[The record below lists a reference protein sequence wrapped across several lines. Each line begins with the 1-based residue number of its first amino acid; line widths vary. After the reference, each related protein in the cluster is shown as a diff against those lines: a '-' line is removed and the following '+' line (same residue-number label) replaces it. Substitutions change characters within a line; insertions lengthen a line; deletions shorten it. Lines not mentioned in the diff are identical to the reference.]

1 MRFQIINPVAIA
13 TSVLV
18 SLRGISLELSFG
30 TEAERQKIR
39 IRMILSGMFSLSF
52 VHQMLLLFIAGDCS

>member
-1 MRFQIINPVAIA
+1 MCVQIISPVGIA

-18 SLRGISLELSFG
+18 ILRISSLELSFV

-39 IRMILSGMFSLSF
+39 IRIILSGRFSLSF